1 MTDSVTSHP
10 PEPAADEAPRVD
22 LEHLPFTLDEGVGA
36 AARIGLIVLSTDG
49 TVEQEFRQVL
59 ASLPDVALFQSRI
72 WNDAAITPETLKA
85 MEARI
90 PDCAKVILPGAALD
104 CLAYG
109 CTSASMVI
117 GPERVRDLL
126 LEARG
131 PKTATNPALA
141 ALAAFQALS
150 LRRIALLT
158 PYLPSVNRML
168 RGFFQSR
175 GIQVPVFQRG
185 RRPDR
190 GPDRQRLDSC
200 GGRAAGR
207 GAGCRRAFRVLYLGS
222 SGRVGCR
229 DRSGGRQARHLL
241 EPCLGLACLASLGG
255 GGRPAATR
263 RTLSLR
269 TGLERGRAGSKRLRF
284 TTSFYCEVLPPA

>member
-10 PEPAADEAPRVD
+10 PEPAAEEAPRVD

-72 WNDAAITPETLKA
+72 WNDAAITPETLRA

-141 ALAAFQALS
+141 ALATFQALS

-175 GIQVPVFQRG
+175 GIQVPVMGSFNEGDDPTVARI
-185 RRPDR
+185 
-190 GPDRQRLDSC
+190 DSASI
-200 GGRAAGR
+200 RAAAERLVAEPDVDGLFVSCTSVR
-207 GAGCRRAFRVLYLGS
+207 LIESVAEIEAAVGKPVTS
-222 SGRVGCR
+222 SNH
-229 DRSGGRQARHLL
+229 A
-241 EPCLGLACLASLGG
+241 LA
-255 GGRPAATR
+255 
-263 RTLSLR
+263 
-269 TGLERGRAGSKRLRF
+269 
-284 TTSFYCEVLPPA
+284 

>member
-1 MTDSVTSHP
+1 MTDAAALP
-10 PEPAADEAPRVD
+10 PFEPVADEAPRVD
-22 LEHLPFTLDEGVGA
+22 LERLPFTLDRGLGA
-36 AARIGLIVLSTDG
+36 AARIGLIVLATDG

-59 ASLPDVALFQSRI
+59 ASQPDVALFQSRI
-72 WNDAAITPETLKA
+72 WNDAAITPESLKA

-90 PDCAKVILPGAALD
+90 PDCAKVILPGSDLD

-126 LEARG
+126 LAARR

-141 ALAAFQALS
+141 ALAAFRALG

-175 GIQVPVFQRG
+175 GVQVPVMGSFNEGDDPTVARI
-185 RRPDR
+185 DTA
-190 GPDRQRLDSC
+190 SI
-200 GGRAAGR
+200 RAAAERLVAEPDVDGLFVSCTSVR
-207 GAGCRRAFRVLYLGS
+207 LVESVAEIETAVGKPVTSSNHALAWHALRLSGVEAAPPRLGALFRCGLG
-222 SGRVGCR
+222 
-229 DRSGGRQARHLL
+229 
-241 EPCLGLACLASLGG
+241 
-255 GGRPAATR
+255 
-263 RTLSLR
+263 
-269 TGLERGRAGSKRLRF
+269 
-284 TTSFYCEVLPPA
+284 